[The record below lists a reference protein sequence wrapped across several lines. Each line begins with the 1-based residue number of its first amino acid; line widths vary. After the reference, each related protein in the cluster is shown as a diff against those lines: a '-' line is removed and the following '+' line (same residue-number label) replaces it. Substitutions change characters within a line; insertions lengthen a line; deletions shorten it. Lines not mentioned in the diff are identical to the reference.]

1 MDEEISIINNETRK
15 EKIIN
20 FFLNNKKKLISI
32 LIIII
37 IIPVVF
43 FSYQTYLSDQK
54 KGLADRYNSAIINY
68 NNGNNLEVIS
78 TMKKIVEDKD
88 KTYSPLALYFLIDNN
103 IISENEEI
111 NRLFNL
117 LIKETHLE
125 KEIKNLLI
133 YKKGLFNSDFT
144 SENELIEILN
154 PVINSDS
161 IWKSHSLYLIAEF
174 FYFKGEKN
182 KAKEFYTKITT
193 LKNSNPNILTKSRQ
207 RLIRDLSE

>member
-15 EKIIN
+15 EKIVN

-32 LIIII
+32 IIIII
-37 IIPVVF
+37 IIPVAF

-54 KGLADRYNSAIINY
+54 KRLADRYNSAIINY

-78 TMKKIVEDKD
+78 IMKKIVEDKD

-103 IISENEEI
+103 IIPENKEI
-111 NRLFNL
+111 NRLFNI
-117 LIKETHLE
+117 LIKETDLE

-133 YKKGLFNSDFT
+133 YKKGLLNSDFT
-144 SENELIEILN
+144 TENELIEILN

-161 IWKSHSLYLIAEF
+161 IWKSHSLHLIAEF

-182 KAKEFYTKITT
+182 KAKEFYTEITT
-193 LKNSNPNILTKSRQ
+193 LKNSNPNILNKARQ